1 MSTHFKESPSV
12 KADGAKAPDSFW
24 TLTQNDIQHIAGAI
38 IPGDLLC
45 ARLENPVNGT
55 TPEAWFK
62 ERHHELIRAE
72 FYHRE
77 AVKGN
82 QRPKLPAAG
91 APRSGGEARLV
102 QGCESPTRAKEDE
115 RRTLIANQAKRLQ
128 HRADGGTVGIR
139 FADQT
144 PRTHHDDY
152 SHHNGHRISE
162 RNRAFR
168 IMHQPWSGK
177 YRAGIFVQPRPQDA
191 PAPTTGARFSER
203 LTPKAVGKIFESAA
217 YVATLHNGFT
227 TFLTLTFSPEARQKL
242 FAGDDDTPETTIGRE
257 VSRFLDGAKKVFQR
271 GWDFHYVTDRDG
283 DDHPLHDVTERDPLK
298 VRPRNGDF
306 HYIWVAECPPNDDG
320 EPNPHVH
327 VLLNWQVPQPL
338 FRAWAERVE
347 ALWGHGLAHLE
358 RIKHGKAAGKYI
370 IKAVGYAAKGDNGEQ
385 GLVRG
390 NRYGIA
396 QCSRAPGWECLATFD
411 ADCMGAIIAEYR
423 HRLGKWK
430 KPITRLRSKT
440 KKKIAASAR
449 ALQIVKKSKKLTPEQ
464 METRVQKLRAR
475 LAQLDGVMDATAA
488 KIRECGRTV
497 SDDHPLV
504 HFDGENARDHLDRFL
519 IWAVGHRGWNMQ
531 SDDVESCRLLKQQ
544 IKAHFKGELTA
555 FRDGLL
561 IHDSRVS
568 WLKETGWDPATL
580 ELNSYG
586 EQRAF
591 GEYHGRD

>member
-1 MSTHFKESPSV
+1 MDKTLP
-12 KADGAKAPDSFW
+12 
-24 TLTQNDIQHIAGAI
+24 TLTQKDIQYIAGAA
-38 IPGDLLC
+38 IPGDLLLS
-45 ARLENPVNGT
+45 RLESPVTGE
-55 TPEAWFK
+55 TPKAWLESQAQKLRHADFNHWMK
-62 ERHHELIRAE
+62 VRDTERP
-72 FYHRE
+72 
-77 AVKGN
+77 N
-82 QRPKLPAAG
+82 QPPAG
-91 APRSGGEARLV
+91 AEQSDGGTRLV
-102 QGCESPTRAKEDE
+102 QGCESPTRTKEAQ
-115 RRTLIANQAKRLQ
+115 RRTLIANQAKLLQ
-128 HRADGGTVGIR
+128 HRADGGEVGIR

-152 SHHNGHRISE
+152 SHHNAHRQSE

-191 PAPTTGARFSER
+191 PAPTTGARFTER

-227 TFLTLTFSPEARQKL
+227 TFLTLTFSPEARAKL
-242 FAGDDDTPETTIGRE
+242 FAGDDESPETTIGRE
-257 VSRFLDGAKKVFQR
+257 VSRFLDGAKKVYQR
-271 GWDFHYVTDRDG
+271 GFDFHYVTERDG
-283 DDHPLHDVTERDPLK
+283 DDHPLHYVTENAPLK
-298 VRPRNGDF
+298 VRPRHGNF
-306 HYIWVAECPPNDDG
+306 HYIWVAECPANEDG

-327 VLLNWQVPQPL
+327 VLLNWQVPKPL
-338 FRAWAERVE
+338 FRAWAERIE
-347 ALWGHGLAHLE
+347 SLWGHGLAHLE

-385 GLVRG
+385 GLIRG

-396 QCSRAPGWECLATFD
+396 KCSRAPGWECLATFE

-464 METRVQKLRAR
+464 IQNRVQKLSAR
-475 LAQLDGVMDATAA
+475 LTQLDGVMDATAA

-504 HFDGENARDHLDRFL
+504 HFDGENAREHLDRFL
-519 IWAVGHRGWNMQ
+519 IWATGARGWNIQ
-531 SDDVESCRLLKQQ
+531 SDDIENCRLLKQQ
-544 IKAHFKGELTA
+544 IKQQFNGELTA
-555 FRDGLL
+555 FRDELL
-561 IHDSRVS
+561 IHEARVN
-568 WLKETGWDPATL
+568 WLKETGWNPVQL

-586 EQRAF
+586 EKREF
-591 GEYHGRD
+591 GDCDERD